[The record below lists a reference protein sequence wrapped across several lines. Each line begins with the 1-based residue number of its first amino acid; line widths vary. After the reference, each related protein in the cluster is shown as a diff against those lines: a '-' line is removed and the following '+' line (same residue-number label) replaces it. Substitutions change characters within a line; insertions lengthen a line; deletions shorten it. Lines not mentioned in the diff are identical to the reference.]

1 MTPENFIHTIPFDGN
16 LGSHKLEEPQD
27 GKEAVFTP
35 ILGTI
40 WATKTMSIVL
50 YVGVCY
56 NN

>member
-1 MTPENFIHTIPFDGN
+1 MAPENFIHTTPFDGI

-50 YVGVCY
+50 YVGICY